1 MTIKDIARECGVGIS
16 TVSRVLN
23 NKPDVSE
30 EVRQKVLAAVEANG
44 YIPNNSARDLVKSRS
59 DAIGVVVR
67 GTGNL
72 FFSDMLKTITA
83 EIAAR
88 GYDMVLRF
96 IGTDEDEVKTGAI
109 LEREKK
115 LRGLLFLGGRFN
127 YTPGEMSLI
136 GIPYVCCSY
145 TNSFGSL
152 RESDFSSVSIDDFKT
167 AFDAVSV
174 LIEAGHRRIAAFFDD
189 CADASISELRY
200 EGYRA
205 ALERHGLQADPAL
218 VVQTGG
224 FEMEDAYSAMLKLIE
239 SGAAFTAAFV
249 ESDMM
254 AIAAAKALRERGRRI
269 PQDCSVIA
277 IDGLKL
283 SEYMSPTLTTM
294 VQPCDEIGRES
305 VRILLSVL
313 EEGAP
318 SVHLR
323 PVAHLR
329 AGGSVAICPVVQDAQ
344 N

>member
-23 NKPDVSE
+23 NRPDVSE
-30 EVRQKVLAAVEANG
+30 EVRKKVLAAVEASG
-44 YIPNNSARDLVKSRS
+44 YIPNNSARDLVRSRS
-59 DAIGVVVR
+59 DTIGVVVR

-72 FFSDMLKTITA
+72 FFTDMLKTMSR
-83 EIAAR
+83 EIDTS

-96 IGTDEDEVKTGAI
+96 IAINEDEVKAGAI

-127 YTPGEMSLI
+127 YTASEMSLI
-136 GIPYVCCSY
+136 GVPYVCCSY

-167 AFDAVSV
+167 AYDAVSV
-174 LIEAGHRRIAAFFDD
+174 LIAAGHRRIAAFFDFCD
-189 CADASISELRY
+189 DHSISELRY
-200 EGYRA
+200 GGYCA
-205 ALERHGLQADPAL
+205 ALKDHGIEYDPAL

-224 FEMEDAYSAMLKLIE
+224 FEMEDAYRGMEKLLQ
-239 SGAAFTAAFV
+239 SGVSFTAAFV

-254 AIAAAKALRERGRRI
+254 AVAAVKALRSNGKKV
-269 PQDCSVIA
+269 PDDCSVIA

-294 VQPCDEIGRES
+294 VQPCEEIGRES
-305 VRILLSVL
+305 VRILVRMISD
-313 EEGAP
+313 P
-318 SVHLR
+318 SYYRHLR
-323 PVAHLR
+323 PEATLR
-329 AGGSVAICPVVQDAQ
+329 KGHSVSSL
-344 N
+344 

>member
-23 NKPDVSE
+23 NRPDVSE
-30 EVRQKVLAAVEANG
+30 EVRKKVLAAVEASG
-44 YIPNNSARDLVKSRS
+44 YIPNNSARDLVRS
-59 DAIGVVVR
+59 CSDTIGVVVR

-72 FFSDMLKTITA
+72 FFTDMLKTMSR
-83 EIAAR
+83 EIDSS

-96 IGTDEDEVKTGAI
+96 IATNEDEVKAGAI

-127 YTPGEMSLI
+127 YTASEMSLI
-136 GIPYVCCSY
+136 GVPYVCCSY

-167 AFDAVSV
+167 AYDAVSV
-174 LIEAGHRRIAAFFDD
+174 LIAAGHRRIAAFFDFCD
-189 CADASISELRY
+189 DHSISELRY
-200 EGYRA
+200 GGYCA
-205 ALERHGLQADPAL
+205 ALKDHGIEYDPAL

-224 FEMEDAYSAMLKLIE
+224 FGMEDAYEGMEKLLRA
-239 SGAAFTAAFV
+239 GTPFTAAFV

-254 AIAAAKALRERGRRI
+254 AIAAVKALRSNGKKV
-269 PQDCSVIA
+269 PDDCSVIA

-294 VQPCDEIGRES
+294 VQPCEEIGRES
-305 VRILLSVL
+305 VRILIRMISD
-313 EEGAP
+313 P
-318 SVHLR
+318 SYYRHLR
-323 PVAHLR
+323 PEATLR
-329 AGGSVAICPVVQDAQ
+329 QGHSVSSL
-344 N
+344 

>member
-23 NKPDVSE
+23 NRPDVSE
-30 EVRQKVLAAVEANG
+30 EVRKKVLAAVEASG
-44 YIPNNSARDLVKSRS
+44 YIPNNSARDLVRSRS
-59 DAIGVVVR
+59 DTIGVVVR

-72 FFSDMLKTITA
+72 FFTDMLKTMSR
-83 EIAAR
+83 EIDTS

-96 IGTDEDEVKTGAI
+96 IATNEDEVKAGAI

-127 YTPGEMSLI
+127 YTASEMSLI
-136 GIPYVCCSY
+136 GVPYVCCSY

-167 AFDAVSV
+167 AYDAVSV
-174 LIEAGHRRIAAFFDD
+174 LIAAGHRRIAAFFDFCD
-189 CADASISELRY
+189 DHSISELRY
-200 EGYRA
+200 GGYCA
-205 ALERHGLQADPAL
+205 ALKDHGIEYDPAL

-224 FEMEDAYSAMLKLIE
+224 FEMEDAYRGMEKLLQ
-239 SGAAFTAAFV
+239 SGVSFTAAFV

-254 AIAAAKALRERGRRI
+254 AVAAVKALRSNGKKV
-269 PQDCSVIA
+269 PDDCSVIA

-294 VQPCDEIGRES
+294 VQPCEEIGRES
-305 VRILLSVL
+305 VRILVRMISD
-313 EEGAP
+313 P
-318 SVHLR
+318 SYYRHLR
-323 PVAHLR
+323 PEATLR
-329 AGGSVAICPVVQDAQ
+329 KGHSVSSL
-344 N
+344 